1 MTVRFAPAPSPPFD
15 ETEFRQAMGHLPT
28 GVCVVAAMTR
38 NGPAGLT
45 VGSFVSASL
54 DPPLVG
60 LLVARTS
67 SSWPRV
73 ERAGGF
79 CVSVLDE
86 NAHHVCR
93 RFAVSGGDK
102 FSGVTWRQSPQGAP
116 LVEGASAWF
125 DCRLEARH
133 DAGDHWFVLA
143 AVQDIGVSTGARPLV
158 FCHSTYRKLG
168 ELAAGGAS

>member
-1 MTVRFAPAPSPPFD
+1 MTAQFVAEAAPAFD
-15 ETEFRQAMGHLPT
+15 EAEFRQAMAHLPT
-28 GVCVVAAMTR
+28 GVCVVAATTPS
-38 NGPAGLT
+38 GPAGLT

-73 ERAGGF
+73 EAARGF

-102 FSGVTWRQSPQGAP
+102 FAGVTWRTSPLGAP
-116 LVEGASAWF
+116 LVEGATAWF
-125 DCRLEARH
+125 DCRLAARH

-143 AVQDIGVSTGARPLV
+143 AVQDIGVSAGARPLV

-168 ELAAGGAS
+168 DLAAPGVS